1 MKSKSIALRHT
12 LDELTTAA
20 FKGVSALRR
29 ARKMSRIPAVILQH
43 FVGLSEYERN
53 LAIDKASRELGMS
66 VEDIQAQVDAFQGDG
81 FNSNIPTTEK
91 PTPQA
96 PKRRSIFSRPKK
108 EKEGGPE
115 FLDDSHKYRFR
126 YNPSHAGLVR
136 QKDATQAISC
146 PHCRAALAIPEIR
159 PINVTC
165 PACMIE
171 STFEA

>member
-1 MKSKSIALRHT
+1 M
-12 LDELTTAA
+12 TAA
-20 FKGVSALRR
+20 FKGAIALRR
-29 ARKMSRIPAVILQH
+29 VGKMSRIPAVILQH

-66 VEDIQAQVDAFQGDG
+66 VEEIQAQVDSFQGDG
-81 FNSNIPTTEK
+81 FNNNLPVNEEN
-91 PTPQA
+91 TPEA
-96 PKRRSIFSRPKK
+96 PKKRSIFSRPKK

-115 FLDDSHKYRFR
+115 FLDDSHTYRFR
-126 YNPSHAGLVR
+126 YDPSHVGLDR
-136 QKDATQAISC
+136 QKDATQAITC

-165 PACMIE
+165 PACMME